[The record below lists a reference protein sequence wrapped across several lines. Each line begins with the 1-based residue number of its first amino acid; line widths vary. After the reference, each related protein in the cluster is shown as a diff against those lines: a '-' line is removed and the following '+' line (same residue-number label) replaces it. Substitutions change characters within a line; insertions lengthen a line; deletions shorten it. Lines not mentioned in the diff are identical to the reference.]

1 MLIMLC
7 HCLCLSICVCALCVW
22 VVSLCVSVLRVLSVQ
37 FCLVCYALL
46 SFSCFCV
53 FNKRS
58 GPALSHTHTHVH
70 VDSPPCTPFPLLA
83 ITMTSRFYD
92 FDICFRLL
100 LCMQMT
106 LALMVTQMIVGCCM
120 VTVGAD
126 RAGGSVLW
134 MGVNGHGA
142 YVYGMERECFGAHT
156 RQTHTHTRTHCCRL
170 FSPLRPVLTAA
181 PDQGSRCLFASL
193 VI

>member
-1 MLIMLC
+1 MLLHCSSFLHKHSNNRCMFCMLIMLC
-7 HCLCLSICVCALCVW
+7 HCLCLSMCVCALCVSSESVCVCTTC
-22 VVSLCVSVLRVLSVQ
+22 VVCAQ
-37 FCLVCYALL
+37 FCLLCYALL

-58 GPALSHTHTHVH
+58 GPALSHTHTRTHVH

-120 VTVGAD
+120 VTVGAG
-126 RAGGSVLW
+126 R
-134 MGVNGHGA
+134 GV
-142 YVYGMERECFGAHT
+142 RCF
-156 RQTHTHTRTHCCRL
+156 RW
-170 FSPLRPVLTAA
+170 V
-181 PDQGSRCLFASL
+181 
-193 VI
+193 